1 MKTGYGTIYQFEF
14 DGTCKPFA
22 NEALYVVKGK
32 VLILK
37 KAYNGSVNI
46 IPYGQVS
53 PVEIDY
59 PTADDDIFY
68 PLKGSSLSFKVLGGI
83 INMDSIISE
92 DETEYFLEYYR
103 GANLFWSGFVSP
115 ELCEEDIFLRYP
127 AIEFKTIDGLG
138 TLKNKNLTATKY
150 PDGILNLLTVVQ
162 KSLNSIGYEYGLNV
176 LCKLFNLNHTKTS
189 YSTPL
194 EQTFIYT
201 AGLQDKNFDFKEN
214 SDLVLDTCNLLNS
227 VVYQNYGAWYFVKVK
242 DLAFGVNQASKF
254 NVSGVLNTSSKQTI
268 PTLRH
273 GTDFLIVAE
282 PRRKIRRFYKE
293 VEVEYQRGDSKLIN
307 GNFNIWT
314 GTKNEIAYTPTLDLN
329 TGSLAETNFKFFSK
343 SYLGGPKT
351 YCLYD
356 SLANRYLL
364 GLTTTS
370 ANDGALICGPAVAI
384 NWGNGFDLNIKCPTS
399 NPSFSISVGLK
410 EAPGQPSF
418 YFNFTT
424 GNWQTSPYVFKKS
437 VNYPAEDLEVFSFN
451 FPFPDV
457 IDAYD
462 LYKYKE
468 YTVGINLYAQSRTG
482 FTGFQTIYEQVLLGG
497 VGGYADQATG
507 TWPVFYEKKSQSYID
522 NFKLTNPKNTSLKP
536 PKKIVYNG
544 DSLGISSGSS
554 LFITDYNYSHLH
566 TFDGT
571 DYVTTYDGSWYERDE
586 YDPASPPAEGGIY
599 GINELA
605 ARNILNQY
613 SDYRNI
619 FTATLIGKDLQY
631 GAIYEFPIQGI
642 LANKK
647 FFPLS
652 MKINERD
659 CTAEVVLMELTS
671 NEISA
676 SMITSRYDVNGNLI
690 SGTATESKKKNRNGV
705 GTDLGEAGD
714 FGTLFDRFVAFFMDD
729 FKP

>member
-37 KAYNGSVNI
+37 KAYNGSINT

-68 PLKGSSLSFKVLGGI
+68 PLKGSSLSFKVLGGV

-103 GANLFWSGFVSP
+103 GNNIFWSGFVSP

-138 TLKNKNLTATKY
+138 TLKNKNLIDSKY

-227 VVYQNYGAWYFVKVK
+227 IVYQNYGAWYFVKVK

-329 TGSLAETNFKFFSK
+329 TGSLAETDFKFFSK

-384 NWGNGFDLNIKCPTS
+384 NWGNGFDLNIKCPTG

-418 YFNFTT
+418 YFNFAT
-424 GNWQTSPYVFKKS
+424 GNWQNSPYVFKKS
-437 VNYPAEDLEVFSFN
+437 VNYPSEDLEIFSFN

-544 DSLGISSGSS
+544 DSLASTS
-554 LFITDYNYSHLH
+554 LFITDYNYSNLH

-571 DYVTTYDGSWYERDE
+571 NYVTTYDASWYERDE

-631 GAIYEFPIQGI
+631 GAIYEFPIQGV
-642 LANKK
+642 LADKK

-676 SMITSRYDVNGNLI
+676 SMVTSRYDVNGNLI

-705 GTDLGEAGD
+705 GTDLGQAGD